1 MADNASGRLRRAFTL
16 VELLVVIGIIALL
29 IAILLPALNRARRQ
43 AIQAAC
49 ASNMRQIAMGMLNYI
64 NDNKGIIPPC
74 TIADTWPTTGTAK
87 GWFWATE
94 LVGQKYVQS
103 AWTVIEQDPINNSN
117 PRIQL
122 PVLSQSVF
130 WCPACTQDVDSLTNG
145 GFSGVTTWPTDAL
158 NDRYAP
164 LSDYTNGSTNGTG
177 PNEGNVDENYPVP
190 GVPGQYYGIATWY
203 MPFTAI
209 PGNNGDLGD
218 TKDAP
223 FLWFQATGTVD
234 ADLHN
239 AGYQR
244 RLSNVRRSAQMALLL
259 EADALDMTTTY
270 TTSGSNGQV
279 VSYMP
284 RIAARHSQPTHNTLQ
299 PRMLC
304 DGYTNIA
311 YFDGHVALVPTAPFS
326 ENPNRG
332 SGFGPSGN
340 TIFLLHMQ

>member
-1 MADNASGRLRRAFTL
+1 MAGFPSRRMRGAFTL

-29 IAILLPALNRARRQ
+29 VAILLPALNKARQQ
-43 AIQAAC
+43 AILSAC
-49 ASNMRQIAMGMLNYI
+49 ASNMRQIAMGMLSYM
-64 NDNKGIIPPC
+64 NDNKGLIPPC
-74 TIADTWPTTGTAK
+74 TIADTWPTNGTAK

-94 LVGQKYVQS
+94 MVGQKYVNS
-103 AWTVIEQDPINNSN
+103 PWTIIEQDPINNQN
-117 PRIQL
+117 PAIKL
-122 PVLSQSVF
+122 PTLSQSVF
-130 WCPACTQDVDSLTNG
+130 WCPACTQDVDSLSVA
-145 GFSGVTTWPTDAL
+145 GFSGVQTWPTDSL

-164 LSDYTNGSTNGTG
+164 LTDYTNNAANGTG

-190 GVPGQYYGIATWY
+190 GATGQYYGVATWY

-209 PGNNGDLGD
+209 PANNGDLGD

-223 FLWFQATGTVD
+223 FLWFQATGQVD
-234 ADLHN
+234 TDLHN
-239 AGYQR
+239 SGYQR
-244 RLSNVRRSAQMALLL
+244 KLSKVRLSAQMVMLL
-259 EADALDMTTTY
+259 EANALDMTTTY

-284 RIAARHSQPTHNTLQ
+284 RIAARHGQKTHNTLQ
-299 PRMLC
+299 PNMMC